1 MAVAMSAANV
11 RLARPAAP
19 LRAQR
24 ARPAARRAVAAVRAA
39 APRDVEAAKAAVV
52 AGLIASFAGAPLIE
66 AAPAYAVVV
75 RGPAARLL
83 RSGPSVASP
92 ASCARLRRAPLPRGG
107 GPQRAAAPAAAR
119 APRGACRQG

>member
-19 LRAQR
+19 LRAAR
-24 ARPAARRAVAAVRAA
+24 RPAVASRRVVVRAA
-39 APRDVEAAKAAVV
+39 APRDAEAAKAAVV

-75 RGPAARLL
+75 RGSAA
-83 RSGPSVASP
+83 RSGPSVASL
-92 ASCARLRRAPLPRGG
+92 ACAARLRRPRLPRAA
-107 GPQRAAAPAAAR
+107 GP
-119 APRGACRQG
+119 